1 MEKHTSKTGDI
12 QDFWNENPCGTNFID
27 YEIGEQFFT
36 EYDQFRYTTEGH
48 ILEELD
54 RTDFKNKKVLEIGLG
69 QGADSMQIIKRGGI
83 YHGIDLTAESVKR
96 VKTRFEIF
104 GCEYEEVQQVNA
116 TKIPYP
122 DNYFDI
128 VYSHGV
134 IHHSPDIE
142 SIVDEIHRVLK
153 PKAKAIIMLY
163 NKDSFNYYV
172 SIGMLRRFGLLSCL
186 VFPGIS
192 KVISK
197 ATGEPV
203 ERINKHLSNYKK
215 SGSSYLKMKNFI
227 HKSTDGP
234 DNVWTTVWN
243 KKSVAKLFHKFKLTD
258 SKVHFLNE
266 RHLLGLQ
273 RVIGDSH
280 KRHLARNYGW
290 HLWSYFEKE

>member
-1 MEKHTSKTGDI
+1 MEKSANKTGDI
-12 QDFWNENPCGTNFID
+12 RDFWNENPCGTNFID

-36 EYDQFRYTTEGH
+36 EYDTFRYETEGH

-54 RTDFKNKKVLEIGLG
+54 RTDFKDKKVLEIGLG

-104 GCEYEEVQQVNA
+104 GCEYKDVQQADA

-134 IHHSPDIE
+134 IHHSPEIE
-142 SIVDEIHRVLK
+142 TIVNEIHRVLK
-153 PKAKAIIMLY
+153 PNAKAIIMLY

-172 SIGMLRRFGLLSCL
+172 SISMLRRFGLLSCL
-186 VFPGIS
+186 AFPGLA
-192 KVISK
+192 KFISK

-203 ERINKHLSNYKK
+203 ERINKHLSNYKNK
-215 SGSSYLKMKNFI
+215 GFSYLKMKNFT

-243 KKSVAKLFHKFKLTD
+243 KKSVAKLFHKFKMIET
-258 SKVHFLNE
+258 KIHFLNE

-273 RVIGDSH
+273 RILGDKTKHQLS
-280 KRHLARNYGW
+280 RNYGW
-290 HLWSYFEKE
+290 HLWSYFVKE